1 MSLFTDLRRLF
12 RQMKIRT
19 VLSIISVAIGVT
31 SVVLIGYIGDTGTR
45 AVNSE
50 LDNLGMDGLTI
61 TANTKLN
68 TGCSLKE
75 SELEA
80 LQANKNVQT
89 AEPLLITDSTVQ
101 IHDETV
107 KTTLFGVQE
116 NPAILK
122 LDLLFGRK
130 LKTQDIKSSANVC
143 MIDEELAKKLYQRTN
158 IVGKVLTISVNGQED
173 EYKVIGIVKSGSGIL
188 NNIAGSVLPSFLYVP
203 YTTYQRVTNKD
214 TLDRIAVKIKEGE
227 NIDRVTGELIRTLEH
242 STGYWGSYESQNLS
256 NQRESL
262 GNLLNIVTLIL
273 SLIGG
278 ISLVV
283 AGLGIMTVMLVSVS
297 ERTREIGIKKA
308 IGAKNHKI
316 LGEFILE
323 AFTIALIGC
332 VIGIG
337 AGTLIAYIGTQLLH
351 LDMIFSYQRYL
362 ICLLVSVFIGCV
374 FGAYPAYKAA
384 RLKPVDALRR
394 E

>member
-12 RQMKIRT
+12 QQMKVRT

-75 SELEA
+75 SELET
-80 LQANKNVQT
+80 LQANKKVQT
-89 AEPLLITDSTVQ
+89 AEPLLITDSTIQ
-101 IHDETV
+101 IHDEEI

-130 LKTQDIKSSANVC
+130 LKTQDIKSGANVC
-143 MIDEELAKKLYQRTN
+143 MIDEDLAKNLYQRTN
-158 IVGKVLTISVNGQED
+158 IVGKVLNISVNGQED

-214 TLDRIAVKIKEGE
+214 TLERIAVKINEGE
-227 NIDRVTGELIRTLEH
+227 NIDKVTGELIRTLEH

-262 GNLLNIVTLIL
+262 GNLLDIVTLIL

-323 AFTIALIGC
+323 AFIIALIGC

-337 AGTLIAYIGTQLLH
+337 VGTLIAYIGTQLLH
-351 LDMIFSYQRYL
+351 LNMIFSYQRYL

>member
-19 VLSIISVAIGVT
+19 VLSIISVAIGVA

-75 SELEA
+75 SELET
-80 LQANKNVQT
+80 LQKNKNVLT
-89 AEPLLITDSTVQ
+89 AEPLLITDSAIQ
-101 IHDETV
+101 IHDEEI

-116 NPAILK
+116 NPVILK
-122 LDLLFGRK
+122 LDLLYGRN
-130 LKTQDIKSSANVC
+130 LKTQDVKSSANVC
-143 MIDEELAKKLYQRTN
+143 MVDEELAKKLYRRTN
-158 IVGKVLTISVNGQED
+158 IVGKTLNVCVNGQED
-173 EYKVIGIVKSGSGIL
+173 VYKVIGVVKSGSGIL
-188 NNIAGSVLPSFLYVP
+188 NNIAGSVLPSFLYIP

-214 TLDRIAVKIKEGE
+214 TLDRIAVKIREGE
-227 NIDRVTGELIRTLEH
+227 DLDKVTENLIRTLEQ
-242 STGYWGSYESQNLS
+242 STGYWGNYESQNLS

-262 GNLLNIVTLIL
+262 AKLLNIVTLIL

-283 AGLGIMTVMLVSVS
+283 AGLGIMTVMLVSVN

-332 VIGIG
+332 MIGIF
-337 AGTLIAYIGTQLLH
+337 AGTLIAYAGTRIFH
-351 LDMIFSYQRYL
+351 FEMILSYQRYVSCL
-362 ICLLVSVFIGCV
+362 IISVFIGCI